1 MAKKTKTAK
10 TMKKAPMSFKDI
22 IGDVRI
28 QDNIIITPDGRYIT
42 IVEVTPINFDYKT
55 ALDKERIIDAFAQ
68 FTKIGP
74 VTMQIKSLSR
84 RADTNKYIN
93 VLRHDFALEKDAHLR
108 PYQEDYMRLIR
119 KLGVYSGLS
128 RRFFIV
134 FEACGTDTEKI
145 KNIDDA
151 IYYLDKAK
159 STVRRYIRNCG
170 NSVIQ
175 HENESE
181 FLLTTLYEFAN
192 KNKTPYDLFERKNK
206 FQSEAMRIADNDEEL
221 LDKFEIPVST
231 LISPEK
237 IEFSSEYCIVDGTYY
252 AFLYIPSKEYPSG
265 VCYSWLTGIICGG
278 EGIDVDIFIEK
289 KDTKSMKSKLRT
301 KMRINKARMNTMRNT
316 EGENFE
322 EIGNSLQ
329 STNYIKNRL
338 NNGEDFFYVT
348 TMFTVS
354 AETQEEL
361 YEKFSAIKDMFGSI
375 DVELNECEYKIKE
388 GFSSYMPLNTL
399 DPYIYNKGKRNVTT
413 SGLSAF
419 FPFNSFEVSDTDG
432 ILLGISDNKTM
443 LVIDNFDASKYSNAN
458 ITLLGTSG
466 AGKTFTLQTMC
477 LRFRLKG
484 VQTFVI
490 APIKGDEYERG
501 CKEVNGEFLT
511 ISSGSKT
518 RINIMEIRPS
528 ADENAKKL
536 GYSSKKERQSILS
549 SKIDSLLT
557 FFSLAIGDM
566 SGEERTFLDDAILKT
581 YSLKGI
587 TKDNSSLI
595 DTTKT
600 VVDEQGNPVSDVV
613 YKEMP
618 ILEDLYNVLSQQKGT
633 ERLANILLRFV
644 TGSASAF
651 NGQTNVD
658 LSNKYIIFDLDDLS
672 DELKPLGMFVA
683 LEFIMDTVRQ
693 DKTQKKVV
701 AIDEAWM
708 LLNKNPLAAEFVV
721 TVFKTIRGMGGSGIA
736 ATQDI
741 EDFFAL
747 EGGKYGKAVL
757 NNSRIKMILRLDD
770 DEAKIVQEHFNLTH
784 NELKTITNFSRGQV
798 LVKANEN
805 TFSVN
810 FRASRKETLLVTT
823 DPKLLR
829 KLANNETI
837 TQDDLSA

>member
-1 MAKKTKTAK
+1 
-10 TMKKAPMSFKDI
+10 MKKNNKVMSFEDVIGNVEIKDN
-22 IGDVRI
+22 V
-28 QDNIIITPDGRYIT
+28 IITPDKRYVT
-42 IVEVTPINFDYKT
+42 IVEIAPINFDYKT
-55 ALDKERIIDAFAQ
+55 ALDKEKIIDGFAQ
-68 FTKIGP
+68 LTKIGP

-84 RADTNKYIN
+84 RADVNKYIN
-93 VLRHDFALEKDAHLR
+93 VLNHDFALEKDSHLK
-108 PYQEDYMRLIR
+108 PYQDDYMRLIKR
-119 KLGVYSGLS
+119 LGVYSGLS

-134 FEACGTDTEKI
+134 LEACGNDTEKI
-145 KNIDDA
+145 KSFDDA
-151 IYYLDKAK
+151 VYYLDKAK
-159 STVRRYIRNCG
+159 QTIRRFIRNCG
-170 NSVIQ
+170 NAVIR
-175 HENESE
+175 HGDEKN
-181 FLLTTLYEFAN
+181 FLINTLYEFAN
-192 KNKTPYDLFERKNK
+192 KNKTIYDLKERKQA
-206 FQSEAMRIADNDEEL
+206 FYDEAKRITDNDEEL
-221 LDKFEIPVST
+221 LDNFDVPVST
-231 LISPEK
+231 LVSPEK
-237 IEFSSEYCIVDGTYY
+237 IEFYSEYCVVDGTYY
-252 AFLYIPSKEYPSG
+252 SFLYIPSKEYPSRIS
-265 VCYSWLTGIICGG
+265 YAWLTGIICGA
-278 EGIDVDIFIEK
+278 EGIDVDIFVDK
-289 KDTKSMKSKLRT
+289 KDSKSMKNKLRT
-301 KMRINKARMNTMRNT
+301 KIRINKARMNTMKNT
-316 EGENFE
+316 EGENYE
-322 EIGNSLQ
+322 EIGKSIQ
-329 STNYIKNRL
+329 SSAYIRNRL
-338 NNGEDFFYVT
+338 NSGEDFFYVT
-348 TMFTVS
+348 TMFTLS
-354 AETQEEL
+354 ASSLEEL
-361 YEKFSAIKDMFGSI
+361 YEKNSAVKDMFGAI
-375 DVELNECEYKIKE
+375 DVDLNECEYKIKE
-388 GFSSYMPLNTL
+388 AFSSYMPLNTL
-399 DPYIYNKGKRNVTT
+399 DPYIYGKGKRNMTT

-419 FPFNSFEVSDTDG
+419 YPFNSFEVSDTDG

-443 LVIDNFDASKYSNAN
+443 LVIDNFDTSKYSNAN

-536 GYSSKKERQSILS
+536 GYSSKRERQSILS

-600 VVDEQGNPVSDVV
+600 VVDEQGNPVSNVV

-658 LSNKYIIFDLDDLS
+658 LSNKYIIFDLNDLS

-693 DKTQKKVV
+693 DKTQKKGCRNRRGLDV
-701 AIDEAWM
+701 AQQ
-708 LLNKNPLAAEFVV
+708 KSS
-721 TVFKTIRGMGGSGIA
+721 R
-736 ATQDI
+736 
-741 EDFFAL
+741 
-747 EGGKYGKAVL
+747 
-757 NNSRIKMILRLDD
+757 SRICRYCI
-770 DEAKIVQEHFNLTH
+770 
-784 NELKTITNFSRGQV
+784 
-798 LVKANEN
+798 
-805 TFSVN
+805 
-810 FRASRKETLLVTT
+810 
-823 DPKLLR
+823 
-829 KLANNETI
+829 
-837 TQDDLSA
+837 

>member
-1 MAKKTKTAK
+1 
-10 TMKKAPMSFKDI
+10 MKKNNKVMSFEDVIGNVEIKDN
-22 IGDVRI
+22 V
-28 QDNIIITPDGRYIT
+28 IITPDKRYVT
-42 IVEVTPINFDYKT
+42 IVEIAPINFDYKT
-55 ALDKERIIDAFAQ
+55 ALDKEKIIDGFAQ
-68 FTKIGP
+68 LTKIGP

-84 RADTNKYIN
+84 RADVNKYIN
-93 VLRHDFALEKDAHLR
+93 VLNHDFALEKDSHLK
-108 PYQEDYMRLIR
+108 PYQDDYMRLIKR
-119 KLGVYSGLS
+119 LGVYSGLS

-134 FEACGTDTEKI
+134 LEACGNDTEKI
-145 KNIDDA
+145 KSFDDA
-151 IYYLDKAK
+151 VYYLDKAK
-159 STVRRYIRNCG
+159 QTIRRFIRNCG
-170 NSVIQ
+170 NAVIR
-175 HENESE
+175 HGDEKN
-181 FLLTTLYEFAN
+181 FLINTLYEFAN
-192 KNKTPYDLFERKNK
+192 KNKTIYDLKERKQA
-206 FQSEAMRIADNDEEL
+206 FYDEAKRITDNDEEL
-221 LDKFEIPVST
+221 LDNFNVPVST
-231 LISPEK
+231 LVSPEK
-237 IEFSSEYCIVDGTYY
+237 IEFYSEYCVVDGTYY
-252 AFLYIPSKEYPSG
+252 SFLYIPSKEYPSRIS
-265 VCYSWLTGIICGG
+265 YAWLTGIICGA
-278 EGIDVDIFIEK
+278 EGIDVDIFVDK
-289 KDTKSMKSKLRT
+289 KDSKSMKNKLRT
-301 KMRINKARMNTMRNT
+301 KIRINKARMNTMKNT
-316 EGENFE
+316 EGENYE
-322 EIGNSLQ
+322 EIGKSIQ
-329 STNYIKNRL
+329 SSAYIRNRL
-338 NNGEDFFYVT
+338 NSGEDFFYVT
-348 TMFTVS
+348 TMFTLS
-354 AETQEEL
+354 ASSLEEL
-361 YEKFSAIKDMFGSI
+361 YEKNSAVKDMFGAI
-375 DVELNECEYKIKE
+375 DVDLNECEYKIKE
-388 GFSSYMPLNTL
+388 AFSSYMPLNTL
-399 DPYIYNKGKRNVTT
+399 DPYIYSKGKRNMTT

-419 FPFNSFEVSDTDG
+419 YPFNSFEVSDTDG

-443 LVIDNFDASKYSNAN
+443 LVIDNFDTSKYSNAN

-536 GYSSKKERQSILS
+536 GYSSKRERQSILS

-600 VVDEQGNPVSDVV
+600 VVDEQGNPVSNVV

-658 LSNKYIIFDLDDLS
+658 LSNKYIIFDLSDLS

-770 DEAKIVQEHFNLTH
+770 DEAKIVKEHFNLTH

-805 TFSVN
+805 TFTVN
-810 FRASRKETLLVTT
+810 IKDSRKETLLITS
-823 DPKLLR
+823 DQKLLR
-829 KLANNETI
+829 KLANGETI
-837 TQDDLSA
+837 TQDDLAA

>member
-1 MAKKTKTAK
+1 
-10 TMKKAPMSFKDI
+10 MSFEDVIGNVEIKDN
-22 IGDVRI
+22 V
-28 QDNIIITPDGRYIT
+28 IITPDKRYVT
-42 IVEVTPINFDYKT
+42 IVEIAPINFDYKT
-55 ALDKERIIDAFAQ
+55 ALDKEKIIDGFAQ
-68 FTKIGP
+68 LTKIGP

-84 RADTNKYIN
+84 RADVNKYIN
-93 VLRHDFALEKDAHLR
+93 VLNHDFALEKDSHLK
-108 PYQEDYMRLIR
+108 PYQDDYMRLIKR
-119 KLGVYSGLS
+119 LGVYSGLS

-134 FEACGTDTEKI
+134 LEACGNDTEKI
-145 KNIDDA
+145 KSFDDA
-151 IYYLDKAK
+151 VYYLDKAK
-159 STVRRYIRNCG
+159 QTIRRFIRNCG
-170 NSVIQ
+170 NAVIR
-175 HENESE
+175 HGDEKN
-181 FLLTTLYEFAN
+181 FLINTLYEFAN
-192 KNKTPYDLFERKNK
+192 KNKTIYDLKERKQAFYDK
-206 FQSEAMRIADNDEEL
+206 AKRITDNDEEL
-221 LDKFEIPVST
+221 LDNFDVPVST
-231 LISPEK
+231 LVSPEK
-237 IEFSSEYCIVDGTYY
+237 IEFYSEYCVVDGTYY
-252 AFLYIPSKEYPSG
+252 SFLYIPSKEYPSRIS
-265 VCYSWLTGIICGG
+265 YAWLTGIICGA
-278 EGIDVDIFIEK
+278 EGIDVDIFVDK
-289 KDTKSMKSKLRT
+289 KDSKSMKNKLRT
-301 KMRINKARMNTMRNT
+301 KIRINKARMNTMKNT
-316 EGENFE
+316 EGENYE
-322 EIGNSLQ
+322 EIGKSIQ
-329 STNYIKNRL
+329 SSAYIRNRL
-338 NNGEDFFYVT
+338 NSGEDFFYVT
-348 TMFTVS
+348 TMFTLS
-354 AETQEEL
+354 ASSLEEL
-361 YEKFSAIKDMFGSI
+361 YEKNSAVKDMFGAI
-375 DVELNECEYKIKE
+375 DVDLNECEYKIKE
-388 GFSSYMPLNTL
+388 AFSSYMPLNTL
-399 DPYIYNKGKRNVTT
+399 DPYIYSKGKRNMTT

-419 FPFNSFEVSDTDG
+419 YPFNSFEVSDTDG

-443 LVIDNFDASKYSNAN
+443 LVIDNFDTSKYSNAN

-536 GYSSKKERQSILS
+536 GYSSKRERQSILS

-600 VVDEQGNPVSDVV
+600 VVDEQGNPVSNVV

-658 LSNKYIIFDLDDLS
+658 LSNKYIIFDLNDLS

-770 DEAKIVQEHFNLTH
+770 DEAKIVKEHFNLTH

-805 TFSVN
+805 TFTVN
-810 FRASRKETLLVTT
+810 IKDSRKETLLITS
-823 DPKLLR
+823 DQKLLR
-829 KLANNETI
+829 KLANGETI
-837 TQDDLSA
+837 TQDDLAA

>member
-1 MAKKTKTAK
+1 
-10 TMKKAPMSFKDI
+10 MKKNNKVMSFEDVIGNVEIKDN
-22 IGDVRI
+22 V
-28 QDNIIITPDGRYIT
+28 IITPDKRYVT
-42 IVEVTPINFDYKT
+42 IVEIAPINFDYKT
-55 ALDKERIIDAFAQ
+55 ALDKEKIIDGFAQ
-68 FTKIGP
+68 LTKIGP

-84 RADTNKYIN
+84 RADVNKYIN
-93 VLRHDFALEKDAHLR
+93 VLNHDFALEKDSHLK
-108 PYQEDYMRLIR
+108 PYQDDYMRLIKR
-119 KLGVYSGLS
+119 LGVYSGLS

-134 FEACGTDTEKI
+134 LEACGNDTEKI
-145 KNIDDA
+145 KSFDDA
-151 IYYLDKAK
+151 VYYLDNAK
-159 STVRRYIRNCG
+159 QTIRRFIRNCG
-170 NSVIQ
+170 NAVIR
-175 HENESE
+175 HGDEKN
-181 FLLTTLYEFAN
+181 FLINTLYEFAN
-192 KNKTPYDLFERKNK
+192 KNKTIYDLKERKQA
-206 FQSEAMRIADNDEEL
+206 FYDEAKRITDNDEEL
-221 LDKFEIPVST
+221 LDNFNVPVST
-231 LISPEK
+231 LVSPEK
-237 IEFSSEYCIVDGTYY
+237 IEFYSEYCVVDGTYY
-252 AFLYIPSKEYPSG
+252 SFLYIPSKEYPSRIS
-265 VCYSWLTGIICGG
+265 YAWLTGIICGA
-278 EGIDVDIFIEK
+278 EGIDVDIFVDK
-289 KDTKSMKSKLRT
+289 KDSKSMKNKLRT
-301 KMRINKARMNTMRNT
+301 KIRINKARMNTMKNT
-316 EGENFE
+316 EGENYE
-322 EIGNSLQ
+322 EIGKSIQ
-329 STNYIKNRL
+329 SSAYIRNRL
-338 NNGEDFFYVT
+338 NSGEDFFYVT
-348 TMFTVS
+348 TMFTLS
-354 AETQEEL
+354 ASSLEEL
-361 YEKFSAIKDMFGSI
+361 YEKNSAVKDMFGAI
-375 DVELNECEYKIKE
+375 DVDLNECEYKIKE
-388 GFSSYMPLNTL
+388 AFSSYMPLNTL
-399 DPYIYNKGKRNVTT
+399 DPYIYSKGKRNMTT

-419 FPFNSFEVSDTDG
+419 YPFNSFEVSDTDG

-443 LVIDNFDASKYSNAN
+443 LVIDNFDTSKYSNAN

-536 GYSSKKERQSILS
+536 GYSSKRERQSILS

-595 DTTKT
+595 DTTKI
-600 VVDEQGNPVSDVV
+600 VVDEQGNPVSNVV

-618 ILEDLYNVLSQQKGT
+618 ILEDLYNVLSQQKDT

-658 LSNKYIIFDLDDLS
+658 LSNKYIIFDLNDLS

-770 DEAKIVQEHFNLTH
+770 DEAKIVKEHFNLTH

-805 TFSVN
+805 TFTVN
-810 FRASRKETLLVTT
+810 IKDSRKETLLITS
-823 DPKLLR
+823 DQKLLR
-829 KLANNETI
+829 KLANGETI
-837 TQDDLSA
+837 TQDDLAA

>member
-1 MAKKTKTAK
+1 
-10 TMKKAPMSFKDI
+10 MKKNNKVMSFEDVIGNVEIKDN
-22 IGDVRI
+22 V
-28 QDNIIITPDGRYIT
+28 IITPDKRYVT
-42 IVEVTPINFDYKT
+42 IVEIAPINFDYKT
-55 ALDKERIIDAFAQ
+55 ALDKEKIIDGFAQ
-68 FTKIGP
+68 LTKIGP

-84 RADTNKYIN
+84 RADVNKYIN
-93 VLRHDFALEKDAHLR
+93 VLNHDFALEKDSHLK
-108 PYQEDYMRLIR
+108 PYQDDYMRLIKR
-119 KLGVYSGLS
+119 LGVYSGLS

-134 FEACGTDTEKI
+134 LEACGNDTEKI
-145 KNIDDA
+145 KSFDDA
-151 IYYLDKAK
+151 VYYLDKAK
-159 STVRRYIRNCG
+159 QTIRRFIRNCG
-170 NSVIQ
+170 NAVIR
-175 HENESE
+175 HGDEKN
-181 FLLTTLYEFAN
+181 FLINTLYEFAN
-192 KNKTPYDLFERKNK
+192 KNKTIYDLKERKQA
-206 FQSEAMRIADNDEEL
+206 FYDEAKRITDNDEEL
-221 LDKFEIPVST
+221 LDNFNVPVST
-231 LISPEK
+231 LVSPEK
-237 IEFSSEYCIVDGTYY
+237 IEFYSEYCVVDGTYY
-252 AFLYIPSKEYPSG
+252 SFLYIPSKEYPSRIS
-265 VCYSWLTGIICGG
+265 YAWLTGIICGP
-278 EGIDVDIFIEK
+278 EGIDVDIFVDK
-289 KDTKSMKSKLRT
+289 KDSKSMKNKLRT
-301 KMRINKARMNTMRNT
+301 KIRINKARMNTMKNT
-316 EGENFE
+316 EGENYE
-322 EIGNSLQ
+322 EIGKSIQ
-329 STNYIKNRL
+329 SSAYIRNRL
-338 NNGEDFFYVT
+338 NSGEDFFYVT
-348 TMFTVS
+348 TMFTLS
-354 AETQEEL
+354 ASSLEEL
-361 YEKFSAIKDMFGSI
+361 YEKNSAVKDMFGAI
-375 DVELNECEYKIKE
+375 DVDLNECEYKIKE
-388 GFSSYMPLNTL
+388 AFSSYMPLNTL
-399 DPYIYNKGKRNVTT
+399 DPYIYSKGKRNMTT

-419 FPFNSFEVSDTDG
+419 YPFNSFEVSDTDG

-443 LVIDNFDASKYSNAN
+443 LVIDNFDTSKYSNAN

-536 GYSSKKERQSILS
+536 GYSSKRERQSILS

-600 VVDEQGNPVSDVV
+600 VVDEQGNPVSNVV

-658 LSNKYIIFDLDDLS
+658 LSNKYIIFDLNDLS

-770 DEAKIVQEHFNLTH
+770 DEAKIVKEHFNLTH

-805 TFSVN
+805 TFTVN
-810 FRASRKETLLVTT
+810 IKDSRKETLLITS
-823 DPKLLR
+823 DQKLLR
-829 KLANNETI
+829 KLANGETI
-837 TQDDLSA
+837 TQDDLAA

>member
-1 MAKKTKTAK
+1 
-10 TMKKAPMSFKDI
+10 MKKNNKVMSFEDVIGNVEIKDN
-22 IGDVRI
+22 V
-28 QDNIIITPDGRYIT
+28 IITPYKRYVT
-42 IVEVTPINFDYKT
+42 IVEIAPINFDYKT
-55 ALDKERIIDAFAQ
+55 ALDKEKIIDGFAQ
-68 FTKIGP
+68 LTKIGP

-84 RADTNKYIN
+84 RADVNKYIN
-93 VLRHDFALEKDAHLR
+93 VLNHDFALEKDSHLK
-108 PYQEDYMRLIR
+108 PYQDDYMRLIKR
-119 KLGVYSGLS
+119 LGVYSGLS

-134 FEACGTDTEKI
+134 LEACGNDTEKI
-145 KNIDDA
+145 KSFDDA
-151 IYYLDKAK
+151 VYYLDKAK
-159 STVRRYIRNCG
+159 QTIRRFIRNCG
-170 NSVIQ
+170 NAVIR
-175 HENESE
+175 HGDEKN
-181 FLLTTLYEFAN
+181 FLINTLYEFAN
-192 KNKTPYDLFERKNK
+192 KNKTIYDLKERKQA
-206 FQSEAMRIADNDEEL
+206 FYDEAKRITDNDEEL
-221 LDKFEIPVST
+221 LDNFDVPVST
-231 LISPEK
+231 LVSPEK
-237 IEFSSEYCIVDGTYY
+237 IEFYSEYCVVDGTYY
-252 AFLYIPSKEYPSG
+252 SFLYIPSKEYPSRIS
-265 VCYSWLTGIICGG
+265 YAWLTGIICGA
-278 EGIDVDIFIEK
+278 EGIDVDIFVDK
-289 KDTKSMKSKLRT
+289 KDSKSMKNKLRT
-301 KMRINKARMNTMRNT
+301 KIRINKARMNTMKNT
-316 EGENFE
+316 EGENYE
-322 EIGNSLQ
+322 EIGKSIQ
-329 STNYIKNRL
+329 SSAYIRNRL
-338 NNGEDFFYVT
+338 NSGEDFFYVT
-348 TMFTVS
+348 TMFTLS
-354 AETQEEL
+354 ASSLEEL
-361 YEKFSAIKDMFGSI
+361 YEKNSAVKDMFGAI
-375 DVELNECEYKIKE
+375 DVDLNECEYKIKE
-388 GFSSYMPLNTL
+388 AFSSYMPLNTL
-399 DPYIYNKGKRNVTT
+399 DPYIYSKGKRNMTT

-419 FPFNSFEVSDTDG
+419 YPFNSFEVSDTDG

-443 LVIDNFDASKYSNAN
+443 LVIDNFDTSKYSNAN

-536 GYSSKKERQSILS
+536 GYSSKRERQSILS

-600 VVDEQGNPVSDVV
+600 VVDEQGNPVSNVV

-658 LSNKYIIFDLDDLS
+658 LSNKYIIFDLNDLS

-770 DEAKIVQEHFNLTH
+770 DEAKIVKEHFNLTH

-805 TFSVN
+805 TFTVN
-810 FRASRKETLLVTT
+810 IKDSRKETLLITS
-823 DPKLLR
+823 DQKLLR
-829 KLANNETI
+829 KLANGETI
-837 TQDDLSA
+837 TQDDLAA

>member
-1 MAKKTKTAK
+1 
-10 TMKKAPMSFKDI
+10 MKKNNKVMSFEDVIGNVEIKDN
-22 IGDVRI
+22 V
-28 QDNIIITPDGRYIT
+28 IITPDKRYVT
-42 IVEVTPINFDYKT
+42 IVEIAPINFDYKT
-55 ALDKERIIDAFAQ
+55 ALDKEKIIDGFAQ
-68 FTKIGP
+68 LTKIGP

-84 RADTNKYIN
+84 RADVNKYIN
-93 VLRHDFALEKDAHLR
+93 VLNHDFALEKDSHLK
-108 PYQEDYMRLIR
+108 PYQDDYMRLIKR
-119 KLGVYSGLS
+119 LGVYSGLS

-134 FEACGTDTEKI
+134 LEACGNDTEKI
-145 KNIDDA
+145 KSFDDA
-151 IYYLDKAK
+151 VYYLDKAK
-159 STVRRYIRNCG
+159 QTIRRFIRNCG
-170 NSVIQ
+170 NAVIR
-175 HENESE
+175 HGDEKN
-181 FLLTTLYEFAN
+181 FLINTLYEFAN
-192 KNKTPYDLFERKNK
+192 KNKTIYDLKERKQA
-206 FQSEAMRIADNDEEL
+206 FYDEAKRITDNDEEL
-221 LDKFEIPVST
+221 LDNFNVPVST
-231 LISPEK
+231 LVSPEK
-237 IEFSSEYCIVDGTYY
+237 IEFYSEYCVVDGTYY
-252 AFLYIPSKEYPSG
+252 SFLYIPSKEYPSRIS
-265 VCYSWLTGIICGG
+265 YAWLTGIICGA
-278 EGIDVDIFIEK
+278 EGIDVDIFVDK
-289 KDTKSMKSKLRT
+289 KDSKSMKNKLRT
-301 KMRINKARMNTMRNT
+301 KIRINKARMNTMKNT
-316 EGENFE
+316 EGENYE
-322 EIGNSLQ
+322 EIGKSIQ
-329 STNYIKNRL
+329 SSAYIRNRL
-338 NNGEDFFYVT
+338 NSGEDFFYVT
-348 TMFTVS
+348 TMFTLS
-354 AETQEEL
+354 ASSLEEL
-361 YEKFSAIKDMFGSI
+361 YEKNSAVKDMFGAI
-375 DVELNECEYKIKE
+375 DVDLNECEYKIKE
-388 GFSSYMPLNTL
+388 AFSSYMPLNTL
-399 DPYIYNKGKRNVTT
+399 DPYIYSKGKRNMTT

-419 FPFNSFEVSDTDG
+419 YPFNSFEVSDTDG

-443 LVIDNFDASKYSNAN
+443 LVIDNFDTSKYSNAN

-536 GYSSKKERQSILS
+536 GYSSKRERQSILS

-566 SGEERTFLDDAILKT
+566 SGEEKTFLDDAILKT

-595 DTTKT
+595 DATKT
-600 VVDEQGNPVSDVV
+600 VVDEQGNPVSNVV

-658 LSNKYIIFDLDDLS
+658 LSNKYIIFDLNDLS

-770 DEAKIVQEHFNLTH
+770 DEAKIVKEHFNLTH
-784 NELKTITNFSRGQV
+784 NELKTTTNFSRGQV

-805 TFSVN
+805 TFTVN
-810 FRASRKETLLVTT
+810 IKDSRKETLLITS
-823 DPKLLR
+823 DQKLLR
-829 KLANNETI
+829 KLANGETI
-837 TQDDLSA
+837 TQDDLAA

>member
-1 MAKKTKTAK
+1 
-10 TMKKAPMSFKDI
+10 MKKNNKVMSFEDVIGNVEIKDN
-22 IGDVRI
+22 V
-28 QDNIIITPDGRYIT
+28 IITPDKRYVT
-42 IVEVTPINFDYKT
+42 IVEIAPINFDYKT
-55 ALDKERIIDAFAQ
+55 ALDKEKIIDGFAQ
-68 FTKIGP
+68 LTKIGP

-84 RADTNKYIN
+84 RADVNKYIN
-93 VLRHDFALEKDAHLR
+93 VLNHDFALEKDSHLK
-108 PYQEDYMRLIR
+108 PYQDDYMRLIKR
-119 KLGVYSGLS
+119 LGVYSGLS

-134 FEACGTDTEKI
+134 LEACGNDTEKI
-145 KNIDDA
+145 KSFDDA
-151 IYYLDKAK
+151 VYYLDKAK
-159 STVRRYIRNCG
+159 QTIRRFIRNCG
-170 NSVIQ
+170 NAVIR
-175 HENESE
+175 HGDENN
-181 FLLTTLYEFAN
+181 FLINTLYEFAN
-192 KNKTPYDLFERKNK
+192 KNKTIYDLKERKQA
-206 FQSEAMRIADNDEEL
+206 FYDEAKRITDNDEEL
-221 LDKFEIPVST
+221 LDNFDVPVST
-231 LISPEK
+231 LVSPEK
-237 IEFSSEYCIVDGTYY
+237 IEFYSEYCVVDGTYY
-252 AFLYIPSKEYPSG
+252 SFLYIPSKEYPSRIS
-265 VCYSWLTGIICGG
+265 YAWLTGIICGA
-278 EGIDVDIFIEK
+278 EGIDVDIFVDK
-289 KDTKSMKSKLRT
+289 KDSKSMKNKLRT
-301 KMRINKARMNTMRNT
+301 KIRINKARMNTMKNT
-316 EGENFE
+316 EGENYE
-322 EIGNSLQ
+322 EIGKSIQ
-329 STNYIKNRL
+329 SSAYIRNRL
-338 NNGEDFFYVT
+338 NSGEDFFYVT
-348 TMFTVS
+348 TMFTLS
-354 AETQEEL
+354 ASSLEEL
-361 YEKFSAIKDMFGSI
+361 YEKNSAVKDMFGAI
-375 DVELNECEYKIKE
+375 DVDLNECEYKIKE
-388 GFSSYMPLNTL
+388 AFSSYMPLNTL
-399 DPYIYNKGKRNVTT
+399 DPYIYSKGKRNMTT

-419 FPFNSFEVSDTDG
+419 YPFNSFEVSDTDG

-443 LVIDNFDASKYSNAN
+443 LVIDNFDTSKYSNAN

-536 GYSSKKERQSILS
+536 GYSSKRERQSILS

-600 VVDEQGNPVSDVV
+600 VVDEQGNPVSNVV

-658 LSNKYIIFDLDDLS
+658 LSNKYIIFDLTDLS

-770 DEAKIVQEHFNLTH
+770 DEAKIVKEHFNLTH

-805 TFSVN
+805 TFTVN
-810 FRASRKETLLVTT
+810 IKDSRKETLLITS
-823 DPKLLR
+823 DQKLLR
-829 KLANNETI
+829 KLANGETI
-837 TQDDLSA
+837 TQDDLAA

>member
-1 MAKKTKTAK
+1 
-10 TMKKAPMSFKDI
+10 MKKNNKVMSFEDVIGNVEIKDN
-22 IGDVRI
+22 V
-28 QDNIIITPDGRYIT
+28 IITPDKRYVT
-42 IVEVTPINFDYKT
+42 IVEIAPINFDYKT
-55 ALDKERIIDAFAQ
+55 ALDKEKIIDGFAQ
-68 FTKIGP
+68 LTKIGP

-84 RADTNKYIN
+84 RADVNKYIN
-93 VLRHDFALEKDAHLR
+93 VLNHDFALEKDSHLK
-108 PYQEDYMRLIR
+108 PYQDDYMRLIKR
-119 KLGVYSGLS
+119 LGVYSGLS

-134 FEACGTDTEKI
+134 LEACGNDTEKI
-145 KNIDDA
+145 KSFDDA
-151 IYYLDKAK
+151 VYYLDKAK
-159 STVRRYIRNCG
+159 QTIRRFIRNCG
-170 NSVIQ
+170 NAVIR
-175 HENESE
+175 HGDEKN
-181 FLLTTLYEFAN
+181 FLINTLYEFAN
-192 KNKTPYDLFERKNK
+192 KNKTIYDLKERKQA
-206 FQSEAMRIADNDEEL
+206 FYDEAKRITDNDEEL
-221 LDKFEIPVST
+221 LDNFDVPVST
-231 LISPEK
+231 LVSPEK
-237 IEFSSEYCIVDGTYY
+237 IEFYSEYCVVDGTYY
-252 AFLYIPSKEYPSG
+252 SFLYIPSKEYPSRIS
-265 VCYSWLTGIICGG
+265 YAWLTGIICGA
-278 EGIDVDIFIEK
+278 EGIDVDIFVDK
-289 KDTKSMKSKLRT
+289 KDSKSMKNKLRT
-301 KMRINKARMNTMRNT
+301 KIRINKARMNTMKNT
-316 EGENFE
+316 EGENYE
-322 EIGNSLQ
+322 EIGKSIQ
-329 STNYIKNRL
+329 SSAYIRNRL
-338 NNGEDFFYVT
+338 NSGEDFFYVT
-348 TMFTVS
+348 TMFTLS
-354 AETQEEL
+354 ASSLEEL
-361 YEKFSAIKDMFGSI
+361 YEKNSAVKDMFGAI
-375 DVELNECEYKIKE
+375 DVDLNECEYKIKE
-388 GFSSYMPLNTL
+388 AFSSYMPLNTL
-399 DPYIYNKGKRNVTT
+399 DPYIYGKGKRNMTT

-419 FPFNSFEVSDTDG
+419 YPFNSFEVSDTDG

-443 LVIDNFDASKYSNAN
+443 LVIDNFDTSKYSNAN

-536 GYSSKKERQSILS
+536 GYSSKRERQSILS

-600 VVDEQGNPVSDVV
+600 VVDEQGNPVSNVV

-658 LSNKYIIFDLDDLS
+658 LSNKYIIFDLNDLS

-708 LLNKNPLAAEFVV
+708 LHNKNPLAAEFVV

-770 DEAKIVQEHFNLTH
+770 DEAKIVKEHFNLTH

-805 TFSVN
+805 TFTVN
-810 FRASRKETLLVTT
+810 IKDSRKETLLITS
-823 DPKLLR
+823 DQKLLR
-829 KLANNETI
+829 KLANGETI
-837 TQDDLSA
+837 TQDDLAA

>member
-1 MAKKTKTAK
+1 
-10 TMKKAPMSFKDI
+10 MKKNNKVMSFEDVIGNVEIKDN
-22 IGDVRI
+22 V
-28 QDNIIITPDGRYIT
+28 IITPDKRYVT
-42 IVEVTPINFDYKT
+42 IVEIAPINFDYKT
-55 ALDKERIIDAFAQ
+55 ALDKEKIIDGFAQ
-68 FTKIGP
+68 LTKIGP

-84 RADTNKYIN
+84 RADVNKYIN
-93 VLRHDFALEKDAHLR
+93 VLNHDFALEKDSHLK
-108 PYQEDYMRLIR
+108 PYQDDYMRLIKR
-119 KLGVYSGLS
+119 LGVYSGLS

-134 FEACGTDTEKI
+134 LEACGNDTEKI
-145 KNIDDA
+145 KSFDDA
-151 IYYLDKAK
+151 VYYLDKAK
-159 STVRRYIRNCG
+159 QTIRRFIRNCG
-170 NSVIQ
+170 NAVIR
-175 HENESE
+175 HGDEKN
-181 FLLTTLYEFAN
+181 FLINTLYEFAN
-192 KNKTPYDLFERKNK
+192 KNKTIYDLKERKQA
-206 FQSEAMRIADNDEEL
+206 FYDEAKRITDNDEEL
-221 LDKFEIPVST
+221 LDNFDVPVST
-231 LISPEK
+231 LVSPEK
-237 IEFSSEYCIVDGTYY
+237 IEFYSEYCVVDGTYY
-252 AFLYIPSKEYPSG
+252 SFLYIPSKEYPSRIS
-265 VCYSWLTGIICGG
+265 YAWLTGIICGA
-278 EGIDVDIFIEK
+278 EGIDVDIFVDK
-289 KDTKSMKSKLRT
+289 KDSKSMKNKLRT
-301 KMRINKARMNTMRNT
+301 KIRINKARMNTMKNT
-316 EGENFE
+316 EGENYE
-322 EIGNSLQ
+322 EIGKSIQ
-329 STNYIKNRL
+329 SSAYIRNRL
-338 NNGEDFFYVT
+338 NSGEDFFYVT
-348 TMFTVS
+348 TMFTLS
-354 AETQEEL
+354 ASSLEEL
-361 YEKFSAIKDMFGSI
+361 YEKNSAVKDMFGAI
-375 DVELNECEYKIKE
+375 DVDLNECEYKIKE
-388 GFSSYMPLNTL
+388 AFSSYMPLNTL
-399 DPYIYNKGKRNVTT
+399 DPYIYGKGKRNMTT

-419 FPFNSFEVSDTDG
+419 YPFNSFEVSDTDG

-443 LVIDNFDASKYSNAN
+443 LVIDNFDTSKYSNAN

-536 GYSSKKERQSILS
+536 GYSSKRERQSILS

-600 VVDEQGNPVSDVV
+600 VVDEQGNPVSNVV

-658 LSNKYIIFDLDDLS
+658 LSNKYIIFDLNDLS

-701 AIDEAWM
+701 AIDEAWR

-770 DEAKIVQEHFNLTH
+770 DEAKIVKEHFNLTH

-805 TFSVN
+805 TFTVN
-810 FRASRKETLLVTT
+810 IKDSRKETLLITS
-823 DPKLLR
+823 DSKLLR
-829 KLANNETI
+829 KLANGETI
-837 TQDDLSA
+837 TQDDLAA

>member
-1 MAKKTKTAK
+1 
-10 TMKKAPMSFKDI
+10 MKKNNKVMSFEDVIGNVEIKDN
-22 IGDVRI
+22 V
-28 QDNIIITPDGRYIT
+28 IITPDKRYVT
-42 IVEVTPINFDYKT
+42 IVEIAPINFDYKT
-55 ALDKERIIDAFAQ
+55 ALDKEKIIDGFAQ
-68 FTKIGP
+68 LTKIGP

-84 RADTNKYIN
+84 RADVNKYIN
-93 VLRHDFALEKDAHLR
+93 VLNHDFALEKDSHLK
-108 PYQEDYMRLIR
+108 PYQDDYMRLIKR
-119 KLGVYSGLS
+119 LGVYSGLS

-134 FEACGTDTEKI
+134 LEACGNDTEKI
-145 KNIDDA
+145 KSFDDA
-151 IYYLDKAK
+151 VYYLDKAK
-159 STVRRYIRNCG
+159 QTIRRFIRNCG
-170 NSVIQ
+170 NAVIR
-175 HENESE
+175 HGDEKN
-181 FLLTTLYEFAN
+181 FLINTLYEFAN
-192 KNKTPYDLFERKNK
+192 KNKTIYDLKERKQA
-206 FQSEAMRIADNDEEL
+206 FYDEAKRITDNDEEL
-221 LDKFEIPVST
+221 LDNFNVPVST
-231 LISPEK
+231 LVSPEK
-237 IEFSSEYCIVDGTYY
+237 IEFYSEYCVVDGTYY
-252 AFLYIPSKEYPSG
+252 SFLYIPSKEYPSRIS
-265 VCYSWLTGIICGG
+265 YAWLTGIICGA
-278 EGIDVDIFIEK
+278 EGIDVDIFVDK
-289 KDTKSMKSKLRT
+289 KDSKSMKNKLRT
-301 KMRINKARMNTMRNT
+301 KIRINKARMNTMKNT
-316 EGENFE
+316 EGENYE
-322 EIGNSLQ
+322 EIGKSIQ
-329 STNYIKNRL
+329 SSAYIRNRL
-338 NNGEDFFYVT
+338 NSGEDFFYVT
-348 TMFTVS
+348 TMFTLS
-354 AETQEEL
+354 ASSLEEL
-361 YEKFSAIKDMFGSI
+361 YEKNSAVKDMFGAI
-375 DVELNECEYKIKE
+375 DVDLNECEYKIKE
-388 GFSSYMPLNTL
+388 AFSSYMPLNTL
-399 DPYIYNKGKRNVTT
+399 DPYIYSKGKRNMTT

-419 FPFNSFEVSDTDG
+419 YPFNSFEVSDTDG

-443 LVIDNFDASKYSNAN
+443 LVIDNFDTSKYSNAN

-536 GYSSKKERQSILS
+536 GYSSKRERQSILS

-600 VVDEQGNPVSDVV
+600 VVDEQGNPVSNVV

-658 LSNKYIIFDLDDLS
+658 LSNKYIIFDLNDLS

-805 TFSVN
+805 TFTVN
-810 FRASRKETLLVTT
+810 IKDSRKETLLITS
-823 DPKLLR
+823 DQKLLR
-829 KLANNETI
+829 KLANGETI
-837 TQDDLSA
+837 TQDDLAA

>member
-1 MAKKTKTAK
+1 
-10 TMKKAPMSFKDI
+10 MKKNNKVMSFEDVIGNVEIKDN
-22 IGDVRI
+22 V
-28 QDNIIITPDGRYIT
+28 IITPDKRYVT
-42 IVEVTPINFDYKT
+42 IVEIAPINFDYKT
-55 ALDKERIIDAFAQ
+55 ALDKEKIIDGFAQ
-68 FTKIGP
+68 LTKIGP

-84 RADTNKYIN
+84 RADVNKYIN
-93 VLRHDFALEKDAHLR
+93 VLNHDFALEKDSHLK
-108 PYQEDYMRLIR
+108 PYQDDYMRLIKR
-119 KLGVYSGLS
+119 LGVYSGLS

-134 FEACGTDTEKI
+134 LEACGNDTEKI
-145 KNIDDA
+145 KSFDDA
-151 IYYLDKAK
+151 VYYLDKAK
-159 STVRRYIRNCG
+159 QTIRRFIRNCG
-170 NSVIQ
+170 NAVIR
-175 HENESE
+175 HGDEKN
-181 FLLTTLYEFAN
+181 FLINTLYEFAN
-192 KNKTPYDLFERKNK
+192 KNKTIYDLKERKQA
-206 FQSEAMRIADNDEEL
+206 FYDEAKRITDNDEEL
-221 LDKFEIPVST
+221 LDNFDVPVST
-231 LISPEK
+231 LVSPEK
-237 IEFSSEYCIVDGTYY
+237 IEFYSEYCVVDGTYY
-252 AFLYIPSKEYPSG
+252 SFLYIPSKEYPSRIS
-265 VCYSWLTGIICGG
+265 YAWLTGIICGA
-278 EGIDVDIFIEK
+278 EGIDVDIFVDK
-289 KDTKSMKSKLRT
+289 KDSKSMKNKLRT
-301 KMRINKARMNTMRNT
+301 KIRINKARMNTMKNT
-316 EGENFE
+316 EGENYE
-322 EIGNSLQ
+322 EIGKSIQ
-329 STNYIKNRL
+329 SSAYIRNRL
-338 NNGEDFFYVT
+338 NSGEDFFYVT
-348 TMFTVS
+348 TMFTLS
-354 AETQEEL
+354 ASSLEEL
-361 YEKFSAIKDMFGSI
+361 YEKNSAVKDMFGAI
-375 DVELNECEYKIKE
+375 DVDLNECEYKIKE
-388 GFSSYMPLNTL
+388 AFSSYMPLNTL
-399 DPYIYNKGKRNVTT
+399 DPYIYGKGKRNMTT

-419 FPFNSFEVSDTDG
+419 YPFNSFEVSDTDG

-443 LVIDNFDASKYSNAN
+443 LVIDNFDTSKYSNAN

-536 GYSSKKERQSILS
+536 GYSSKRERQSILS

-600 VVDEQGNPVSDVV
+600 VVDEQGNPVSNVV

-658 LSNKYIIFDLDDLS
+658 LSNKYIIFDLNDLS

-701 AIDEAWM
+701 AIDEAWR

-770 DEAKIVQEHFNLTH
+770 DEAKIVKEHFNLTH

-805 TFSVN
+805 TFTVN
-810 FRASRKETLLVTT
+810 IKDSRKETLLITS
-823 DPKLLR
+823 DQKLLR
-829 KLANNETI
+829 KLANGETI
-837 TQDDLSA
+837 TQDDLAA

>member
-1 MAKKTKTAK
+1 
-10 TMKKAPMSFKDI
+10 MKKNNKVMSFEDVIGNVEIKDN
-22 IGDVRI
+22 V
-28 QDNIIITPDGRYIT
+28 IITPDKRYVT
-42 IVEVTPINFDYKT
+42 IVEIAPINFDYKT
-55 ALDKERIIDAFAQ
+55 ALDKEKIIDGFAQ
-68 FTKIGP
+68 LTKIGP

-84 RADTNKYIN
+84 RADVNKYIN
-93 VLRHDFALEKDAHLR
+93 VLNHDFALEKDSHLK
-108 PYQEDYMRLIR
+108 PYQDDYMRLIKR
-119 KLGVYSGLS
+119 LGVYSGLS

-134 FEACGTDTEKI
+134 LEACGNDTEKI
-145 KNIDDA
+145 KSFDDA
-151 IYYLDKAK
+151 VYYLDKAK
-159 STVRRYIRNCG
+159 QTIRRFIRNCG
-170 NSVIQ
+170 NAVIR
-175 HENESE
+175 HGDEKN
-181 FLLTTLYEFAN
+181 FLINTLYEFAN
-192 KNKTPYDLFERKNK
+192 KNKTIYDLKERKQA
-206 FQSEAMRIADNDEEL
+206 FYDEAKRITDNDEEL
-221 LDKFEIPVST
+221 LDNFDVPVST
-231 LISPEK
+231 LVSPEK
-237 IEFSSEYCIVDGTYY
+237 IEFYSEYCVVDGTYY
-252 AFLYIPSKEYPSG
+252 SFLYIPSKEYPSRIS
-265 VCYSWLTGIICGG
+265 YAWLTGIICGA
-278 EGIDVDIFIEK
+278 EGIDVDIFVDK
-289 KDTKSMKSKLRT
+289 KDSKSMKNKLRT
-301 KMRINKARMNTMRNT
+301 KIRINKARMNTMKNT
-316 EGENFE
+316 EGENYE
-322 EIGNSLQ
+322 EIGKSIQ
-329 STNYIKNRL
+329 SSAYIRNRL
-338 NNGEDFFYVT
+338 NSGEDFFYVT
-348 TMFTVS
+348 TMFTLS
-354 AETQEEL
+354 ASSLEEL
-361 YEKFSAIKDMFGSI
+361 YEKNSAVKDMFGAI
-375 DVELNECEYKIKE
+375 DVDLNECEYKIKE
-388 GFSSYMPLNTL
+388 AFSSYMPLNTL
-399 DPYIYNKGKRNVTT
+399 DPYIYGKGKRNMTT

-419 FPFNSFEVSDTDG
+419 YPFNSFEVSDTDG

-443 LVIDNFDASKYSNAN
+443 LVIDNFDTSKYSNAN

-536 GYSSKKERQSILS
+536 GYSSKRERQSILS

-600 VVDEQGNPVSDVV
+600 VVDEQGNPVSNVV

-658 LSNKYIIFDLDDLS
+658 LSNKYIIFDLNDLS

-770 DEAKIVQEHFNLTH
+770 DEAKIVKEHFNLTH
-784 NELKTITNFSRGQV
+784 NELKIITNFSRGQV

-805 TFSVN
+805 TFTVN
-810 FRASRKETLLVTT
+810 IKDSRKETLLITS
-823 DPKLLR
+823 DQKLLR
-829 KLANNETI
+829 KLANGETI
-837 TQDDLSA
+837 TQDDLAA

>member
-1 MAKKTKTAK
+1 
-10 TMKKAPMSFKDI
+10 MKKNNKVMSFEDVIGNVEIKDT
-22 IGDVRI
+22 V
-28 QDNIIITPDGRYIT
+28 IITPDKRYVT
-42 IVEVTPINFDYKT
+42 IVEIAPINFDYKT
-55 ALDKERIIDAFAQ
+55 ALDKEKIIDGFAQ
-68 FTKIGP
+68 LTKIGP

-84 RADTNKYIN
+84 RADVNKYIN
-93 VLRHDFALEKDAHLR
+93 VLNHDFALEKDSHLK
-108 PYQEDYMRLIR
+108 PYQDDYMRLIKR
-119 KLGVYSGLS
+119 LGVYSGLS

-134 FEACGTDTEKI
+134 LEACGNDTEKI
-145 KNIDDA
+145 KSFDDA
-151 IYYLDKAK
+151 VYYLDKAK
-159 STVRRYIRNCG
+159 QTIRRFIRNCG
-170 NSVIQ
+170 NAVIR
-175 HENESE
+175 HGDEKN
-181 FLLTTLYEFAN
+181 FLINTLYEFAN
-192 KNKTPYDLFERKNK
+192 KNKTIYDLKERKQA
-206 FQSEAMRIADNDEEL
+206 FYDEAKRITDNDEEL
-221 LDKFEIPVST
+221 LDNFDVPVST
-231 LISPEK
+231 LVSPEK
-237 IEFSSEYCIVDGTYY
+237 IEFYSEYCVVDGTYY
-252 AFLYIPSKEYPSG
+252 SFLYIPSKEYPNRIS
-265 VCYSWLTGIICGG
+265 YAWLTGIICGA
-278 EGIDVDIFIEK
+278 EGIDVDIFVDK
-289 KDTKSMKSKLRT
+289 KDSKSMKNKLRT
-301 KMRINKARMNTMRNT
+301 KIRINKARMNTMKNT
-316 EGENFE
+316 EGENYE
-322 EIGNSLQ
+322 EIGKSIQ
-329 STNYIKNRL
+329 SSAYIRNRL
-338 NNGEDFFYVT
+338 NSGEDFFYVT
-348 TMFTVS
+348 TMFTLS
-354 AETQEEL
+354 ASSLEEL
-361 YEKFSAIKDMFGSI
+361 YEKNSAVKDMFGAI
-375 DVELNECEYKIKE
+375 DVDLNECEYKIKE
-388 GFSSYMPLNTL
+388 AFSSYMPLNTL
-399 DPYIYNKGKRNVTT
+399 DPYIYSKGKRNMTT

-419 FPFNSFEVSDTDG
+419 YPFNSFEVSDTDG

-443 LVIDNFDASKYSNAN
+443 LVIDNFDTSKYSNAN

-536 GYSSKKERQSILS
+536 GYSSKRERQSILS

-600 VVDEQGNPVSDVV
+600 VVDEQGNPVSNVV

-658 LSNKYIIFDLDDLS
+658 LSNKYIIFDLNDLS

-770 DEAKIVQEHFNLTH
+770 DEAKIVKEHFNLTH

-805 TFSVN
+805 TFTVN
-810 FRASRKETLLVTT
+810 IKDSRKETLLITS
-823 DPKLLR
+823 DQKLLR
-829 KLANNETI
+829 KLANGETI
-837 TQDDLSA
+837 TQDDLAA

>member
-1 MAKKTKTAK
+1 
-10 TMKKAPMSFKDI
+10 MKKNNNVMSFEDVIGNVEIKDN
-22 IGDVRI
+22 V
-28 QDNIIITPDGRYIT
+28 IITPDKRYVT
-42 IVEVTPINFDYKT
+42 IVEIAPINFDYKT
-55 ALDKERIIDAFAQ
+55 ALDKEKIIDGFAQ
-68 FTKIGP
+68 LTKIGP

-84 RADTNKYIN
+84 RADVNKYIN
-93 VLRHDFALEKDAHLR
+93 VLNHDFALEKDSHLK
-108 PYQEDYMRLIR
+108 PYQDDYMRLIKR
-119 KLGVYSGLS
+119 LGVYSGLS

-134 FEACGTDTEKI
+134 LEACGNDTEKI
-145 KNIDDA
+145 KSFDDA
-151 IYYLDKAK
+151 VYYLDKAK
-159 STVRRYIRNCG
+159 QTIRRFIRNCG
-170 NSVIQ
+170 NAVIR
-175 HENESE
+175 HGDEKN
-181 FLLTTLYEFAN
+181 FLINTLYEFAN
-192 KNKTPYDLFERKNK
+192 KNKTIYDLKERKQAFYDK
-206 FQSEAMRIADNDEEL
+206 AKRITDNDEEL
-221 LDKFEIPVST
+221 LDNFDVPVST
-231 LISPEK
+231 LVSPEK
-237 IEFSSEYCIVDGTYY
+237 IEFYSEYCVVDGTYY
-252 AFLYIPSKEYPSG
+252 SFLYIPSKEYPSRIS
-265 VCYSWLTGIICGG
+265 YAWLTGIICGA
-278 EGIDVDIFIEK
+278 EGIDVDIFVDK
-289 KDTKSMKSKLRT
+289 KDSKSMKNKLRT
-301 KMRINKARMNTMRNT
+301 KIRINKARMNTMKNT
-316 EGENFE
+316 EGENYE
-322 EIGNSLQ
+322 EIGKSIQ
-329 STNYIKNRL
+329 SSAYIRNRL
-338 NNGEDFFYVT
+338 NSGEDFFYVT
-348 TMFTVS
+348 TMFTLS
-354 AETQEEL
+354 ASSLEEL
-361 YEKFSAIKDMFGSI
+361 YEKNSAVKDMFGAI
-375 DVELNECEYKIKE
+375 DVDLNECEYKIKE
-388 GFSSYMPLNTL
+388 AFSSYMPLNTL
-399 DPYIYNKGKRNVTT
+399 DPYIYSKGKRNMTT

-419 FPFNSFEVSDTDG
+419 YPFNSFEVSDTDG

-443 LVIDNFDASKYSNAN
+443 LVIDNFDTSKYSNAN

-536 GYSSKKERQSILS
+536 GYSSKRERQSILS

-600 VVDEQGNPVSDVV
+600 VVDEQGNPVSNVV

-658 LSNKYIIFDLDDLS
+658 LSNKYIIFDLNDLS

-770 DEAKIVQEHFNLTH
+770 DEAKIVKEHFNLTH
-784 NELKTITNFSRGQV
+784 NELKTITSFSRGQV

-805 TFSVN
+805 TFTVN
-810 FRASRKETLLVTT
+810 IKDSRKETLLISS
-823 DPKLLR
+823 DSKLLR
-829 KLANNETI
+829 KLANGETI
-837 TQDDLSA
+837 TQDDLAA

>member
-1 MAKKTKTAK
+1 
-10 TMKKAPMSFKDI
+10 
-22 IGDVRI
+22 
-28 QDNIIITPDGRYIT
+28 
-42 IVEVTPINFDYKT
+42 
-55 ALDKERIIDAFAQ
+55 
-68 FTKIGP
+68 
-74 VTMQIKSLSR
+74 
-84 RADTNKYIN
+84 
-93 VLRHDFALEKDAHLR
+93 
-108 PYQEDYMRLIR
+108 
-119 KLGVYSGLS
+119 
-128 RRFFIV
+128 
-134 FEACGTDTEKI
+134 
-145 KNIDDA
+145 
-151 IYYLDKAK
+151 
-159 STVRRYIRNCG
+159 
-170 NSVIQ
+170 
-175 HENESE
+175 
-181 FLLTTLYEFAN
+181 
-192 KNKTPYDLFERKNK
+192 
-206 FQSEAMRIADNDEEL
+206 
-221 LDKFEIPVST
+221 
-231 LISPEK
+231 
-237 IEFSSEYCIVDGTYY
+237 
-252 AFLYIPSKEYPSG
+252 
-265 VCYSWLTGIICGG
+265 
-278 EGIDVDIFIEK
+278 
-289 KDTKSMKSKLRT
+289 
-301 KMRINKARMNTMRNT
+301 
-316 EGENFE
+316 
-322 EIGNSLQ
+322 
-329 STNYIKNRL
+329 
-338 NNGEDFFYVT
+338 
-348 TMFTVS
+348 
-354 AETQEEL
+354 
-361 YEKFSAIKDMFGSI
+361 
-375 DVELNECEYKIKE
+375 
-388 GFSSYMPLNTL
+388 MPLNTL
-399 DPYIYNKGKRNVTT
+399 DPYIYSKGKRNMTT

-419 FPFNSFEVSDTDG
+419 YPFNSFEVSDTDG

-443 LVIDNFDASKYSNAN
+443 LVIDNFDTSKYSNAN

-466 AGKTFTLQTMC
+466 VGKTFTLQTMC

-536 GYSSKKERQSILS
+536 GYSSKRERQSILS

-600 VVDEQGNPVSDVV
+600 VVDEQGNPVSNVV

-658 LSNKYIIFDLDDLS
+658 LSNKYIIFDLNDLS

-770 DEAKIVQEHFNLTH
+770 DEAKIVKEHFNLTH

-805 TFSVN
+805 TFTVN
-810 FRASRKETLLVTT
+810 IKDSRKETLLITS
-823 DPKLLR
+823 DQKLLR
-829 KLANNETI
+829 KLANGETI
-837 TQDDLSA
+837 TQDDLAA

>member
-1 MAKKTKTAK
+1 
-10 TMKKAPMSFKDI
+10 MKKNNKVMSFEDVIGNVEIKDN
-22 IGDVRI
+22 V
-28 QDNIIITPDGRYIT
+28 IITPDKRYVT
-42 IVEVTPINFDYKT
+42 IVEIAPINFDYKT
-55 ALDKERIIDAFAQ
+55 ALDKEKIIDGFAQ
-68 FTKIGP
+68 LTKIGP

-84 RADTNKYIN
+84 RADVNKYIN
-93 VLRHDFALEKDAHLR
+93 VLNHDFALEKGSHLK
-108 PYQEDYMRLIR
+108 PYQDDYMRLIKR
-119 KLGVYSGLS
+119 LGVYSGLS

-134 FEACGTDTEKI
+134 LEACGNDTEKI
-145 KNIDDA
+145 KSFDDA
-151 IYYLDKAK
+151 VYYLDKAK
-159 STVRRYIRNCG
+159 QTIRRFIRNCG
-170 NSVIQ
+170 NAVIR
-175 HENESE
+175 HGDEKN
-181 FLLTTLYEFAN
+181 FLINTLYEFAN
-192 KNKTPYDLFERKNK
+192 KNKTIYDLKERKQA
-206 FQSEAMRIADNDEEL
+206 FYDEAKRITDNDEEL
-221 LDKFEIPVST
+221 LDNFNVPVST
-231 LISPEK
+231 LVSPEK
-237 IEFSSEYCIVDGTYY
+237 IEFYSEYCVVDGTYY
-252 AFLYIPSKEYPSG
+252 SFLYIPSKEYPSRIS
-265 VCYSWLTGIICGG
+265 YAWLTGIICGA
-278 EGIDVDIFIEK
+278 EGIDVDIFVDK
-289 KDTKSMKSKLRT
+289 KDSKSMKNKLRT
-301 KMRINKARMNTMRNT
+301 KIRINKARMNTMKNT
-316 EGENFE
+316 EGENYE
-322 EIGNSLQ
+322 EIGKSIQ
-329 STNYIKNRL
+329 SSAYIRNRL
-338 NNGEDFFYVT
+338 NSGEDFFYVT
-348 TMFTVS
+348 TMFTLS
-354 AETQEEL
+354 ASSLEEL
-361 YEKFSAIKDMFGSI
+361 YEKNSAVKDMFGAI
-375 DVELNECEYKIKE
+375 DVDLNECEYKIKE
-388 GFSSYMPLNTL
+388 AFSSYMPLNTL
-399 DPYIYNKGKRNVTT
+399 DPYIYSKGKRNMTT

-419 FPFNSFEVSDTDG
+419 YPFNSFEVSDTDG

-443 LVIDNFDASKYSNAN
+443 LVIDNFDTSKYSNAN

-536 GYSSKKERQSILS
+536 GYSSKRERQSILS

-600 VVDEQGNPVSDVV
+600 VVDEQGNPVSNVV

-658 LSNKYIIFDLDDLS
+658 LSNKYIIFDLNDLS

-770 DEAKIVQEHFNLTH
+770 DEAKIVKEHFNLTH

-805 TFSVN
+805 TFTVN
-810 FRASRKETLLVTT
+810 IKDSRKETLLITS
-823 DPKLLR
+823 DQKLLR
-829 KLANNETI
+829 KLANGETI
-837 TQDDLSA
+837 TQDDLAA

>member
-1 MAKKTKTAK
+1 
-10 TMKKAPMSFKDI
+10 MKKNNKVMSFEDVIGNVEIKDN
-22 IGDVRI
+22 V
-28 QDNIIITPDGRYIT
+28 IITPDKRYVT
-42 IVEVTPINFDYKT
+42 IVEIAPINFDYKT
-55 ALDKERIIDAFAQ
+55 ALDKEKIIDGFAQ
-68 FTKIGP
+68 LTKIGP

-84 RADTNKYIN
+84 RADVNKYIN
-93 VLRHDFALEKDAHLR
+93 VLNHDFALEKDSHLK
-108 PYQEDYMRLIR
+108 PYQDDYMRLIKR
-119 KLGVYSGLS
+119 LGVYSGLS

-134 FEACGTDTEKI
+134 LEACGNDTEKI
-145 KNIDDA
+145 KSFDDA
-151 IYYLDKAK
+151 VYYLDKAK
-159 STVRRYIRNCG
+159 QTIRRFIRNCG
-170 NSVIQ
+170 NAVIR
-175 HENESE
+175 HGDEKN
-181 FLLTTLYEFAN
+181 FLINTLYEFAN
-192 KNKTPYDLFERKNK
+192 KNKTIYDLKERKQA
-206 FQSEAMRIADNDEEL
+206 FYDEAKRITDNDEEL
-221 LDKFEIPVST
+221 LDNFDVPVST
-231 LISPEK
+231 LVSPEK
-237 IEFSSEYCIVDGTYY
+237 IEFYSEYCVVDGTYY
-252 AFLYIPSKEYPSG
+252 SFLYIPSKEYPSRIS
-265 VCYSWLTGIICGG
+265 YAWLTGIICGA
-278 EGIDVDIFIEK
+278 EGIDVDIFVDK
-289 KDTKSMKSKLRT
+289 KDSKSMKNKLRT
-301 KMRINKARMNTMRNT
+301 KIRINKARMNTMKNT
-316 EGENFE
+316 EGENYE
-322 EIGNSLQ
+322 EIGKSIQ
-329 STNYIKNRL
+329 SSAYIRNRL
-338 NNGEDFFYVT
+338 NSGEDFFYVT
-348 TMFTVS
+348 TMFTLS
-354 AETQEEL
+354 ASSLEEL
-361 YEKFSAIKDMFGSI
+361 YEKNSAVKDMFGAI
-375 DVELNECEYKIKE
+375 DVDLNECEYKIKE
-388 GFSSYMPLNTL
+388 AFSSYMPLNTL
-399 DPYIYNKGKRNVTT
+399 DPYIYGKGKRNMTT

-419 FPFNSFEVSDTDG
+419 YPFNSFEVSDTDG

-443 LVIDNFDASKYSNAN
+443 LVIDNFDTSKYSNAN

-536 GYSSKKERQSILS
+536 GYSSKRERQSILS

-595 DTTKT
+595 DATKT
-600 VVDEQGNPVSDVV
+600 VVDEQGNPVSNVV

-658 LSNKYIIFDLDDLS
+658 LSNKYIIFDLNDLS

-770 DEAKIVQEHFNLTH
+770 DEAKIVKEHFNLTH

-805 TFSVN
+805 TFTVN
-810 FRASRKETLLVTT
+810 IKDSRKETLLITS
-823 DPKLLR
+823 DQKLLR
-829 KLANNETI
+829 KLANGETI
-837 TQDDLSA
+837 TQDDLAA

>member
-1 MAKKTKTAK
+1 
-10 TMKKAPMSFKDI
+10 MKKNNKVMSFEDVIGNVEIKDN
-22 IGDVRI
+22 V
-28 QDNIIITPDGRYIT
+28 IITPDKRYVT
-42 IVEVTPINFDYKT
+42 IVEIAPINFDYKT
-55 ALDKERIIDAFAQ
+55 ALDKEKIIDGFAQ
-68 FTKIGP
+68 LTKIGP

-84 RADTNKYIN
+84 RADVNKYIN
-93 VLRHDFALEKDAHLR
+93 VLNHDFALEKDSHLK
-108 PYQEDYMRLIR
+108 PYQDDYMRLIKR
-119 KLGVYSGLS
+119 LGVYSGLS

-134 FEACGTDTEKI
+134 LEACGNDTEKI
-145 KNIDDA
+145 KSFDDA
-151 IYYLDKAK
+151 VYYLDKAK
-159 STVRRYIRNCG
+159 QTIRRFIRNCG
-170 NSVIQ
+170 NAVIR
-175 HENESE
+175 HGDENN
-181 FLLTTLYEFAN
+181 FLINTLYEFAN
-192 KNKTPYDLFERKNK
+192 KNKTIYDLKERKQA
-206 FQSEAMRIADNDEEL
+206 FYDEAKRITDNDEEL
-221 LDKFEIPVST
+221 LDNFDVPVST
-231 LISPEK
+231 LVSPEK
-237 IEFSSEYCIVDGTYY
+237 IEFYSEYCVVDGTYY
-252 AFLYIPSKEYPSG
+252 SFLYIPSKEYPSRIS
-265 VCYSWLTGIICGG
+265 YAWLTGIICGA
-278 EGIDVDIFIEK
+278 EGIDVDIFVDK
-289 KDTKSMKSKLRT
+289 KDSKSMKNKLRT
-301 KMRINKARMNTMRNT
+301 KIRINKARMNTMKNT
-316 EGENFE
+316 EGENYE
-322 EIGNSLQ
+322 EIGKSIQ
-329 STNYIKNRL
+329 SSAYIRNRL
-338 NNGEDFFYVT
+338 NSGEDFFYVT
-348 TMFTVS
+348 TMFTLS
-354 AETQEEL
+354 ASSLEEL
-361 YEKFSAIKDMFGSI
+361 YEKNSAVKDMFGAI
-375 DVELNECEYKIKE
+375 DVDLNECEYKIKE
-388 GFSSYMPLNTL
+388 AFSSYMPLNTL
-399 DPYIYNKGKRNVTT
+399 DPYIYSKGKRNMTT

-419 FPFNSFEVSDTDG
+419 YPFNSFEVSDTDG

-443 LVIDNFDASKYSNAN
+443 LVIDNFDTSKYSNAN

-536 GYSSKKERQSILS
+536 GYSSKRERQSILS

-600 VVDEQGNPVSDVV
+600 VVDEQGNPVSNVV

-658 LSNKYIIFDLDDLS
+658 LSNKYIIFDLNDLS

-770 DEAKIVQEHFNLTH
+770 DEAKIVKEHFNLTH

-805 TFSVN
+805 TFTVN
-810 FRASRKETLLVTT
+810 IKDSRKETLLITS
-823 DPKLLR
+823 DQNLLR
-829 KLANNETI
+829 KLANGETI
-837 TQDDLSA
+837 TQDDLAA

>member
-1 MAKKTKTAK
+1 
-10 TMKKAPMSFKDI
+10 MKKNNKVMSFEDVIGNVEIKDN
-22 IGDVRI
+22 V
-28 QDNIIITPDGRYIT
+28 IITPDKRYVT
-42 IVEVTPINFDYKT
+42 IVEIAPINFDYKT
-55 ALDKERIIDAFAQ
+55 ALDKEKIIDGFAQ
-68 FTKIGP
+68 LTKIGP

-84 RADTNKYIN
+84 RADVNKYIN
-93 VLRHDFALEKDAHLR
+93 VLNHDFALEKDSHLK
-108 PYQEDYMRLIR
+108 PYQDDYMRLIKR
-119 KLGVYSGLS
+119 LGVYSGLS

-134 FEACGTDTEKI
+134 LEACGNDTEKI
-145 KNIDDA
+145 KSFDDA
-151 IYYLDKAK
+151 VYYLDKAK
-159 STVRRYIRNCG
+159 QTIRRFIRNCG
-170 NSVIQ
+170 NAVIR
-175 HENESE
+175 HGDENN
-181 FLLTTLYEFAN
+181 FLINTLYEFAN
-192 KNKTPYDLFERKNK
+192 KNKTIYDLKERKQA
-206 FQSEAMRIADNDEEL
+206 FYDEAKRITDNDEEL
-221 LDKFEIPVST
+221 LDNFNVPVST
-231 LISPEK
+231 LVSPEK
-237 IEFSSEYCIVDGTYY
+237 IEFYSEYCVVDGTYY
-252 AFLYIPSKEYPSG
+252 SFLYIPSKEYPSRIS
-265 VCYSWLTGIICGG
+265 YAWLTGIICGA
-278 EGIDVDIFIEK
+278 EGIDVDIFVDK
-289 KDTKSMKSKLRT
+289 KDSKSMKNKLRT
-301 KMRINKARMNTMRNT
+301 KIRINKARMNTMKNT
-316 EGENFE
+316 EGENYE
-322 EIGNSLQ
+322 EIGKSIQ
-329 STNYIKNRL
+329 SSAYIRNRL
-338 NNGEDFFYVT
+338 NSGEDFFYVT
-348 TMFTVS
+348 TMFTLS
-354 AETQEEL
+354 ASSLEEL
-361 YEKFSAIKDMFGSI
+361 YEKNSAVKDMFGAI
-375 DVELNECEYKIKE
+375 DVDLNECEYKIKE
-388 GFSSYMPLNTL
+388 AFSSYMPLNTL
-399 DPYIYNKGKRNVTT
+399 DPYIYGKGKRNMTT

-419 FPFNSFEVSDTDG
+419 YPFNSFEVSDTDG

-443 LVIDNFDASKYSNAN
+443 LVIDNFDTSKYSNAN

-536 GYSSKKERQSILS
+536 GYSSKRERQSILS

-581 YSLKGI
+581 YLLKGI

-600 VVDEQGNPVSDVV
+600 VVDEQGNPVSNVV

-658 LSNKYIIFDLDDLS
+658 LSNKYIIFDLNDLS

-770 DEAKIVQEHFNLTH
+770 DEAKIVKEHFNFTH

-805 TFSVN
+805 TFTVN
-810 FRASRKETLLVTT
+810 IKDSRKETLLITS
-823 DPKLLR
+823 DSKLLR
-829 KLANNETI
+829 KLANGETI
-837 TQDDLSA
+837 TQDDLAA

>member
-1 MAKKTKTAK
+1 
-10 TMKKAPMSFKDI
+10 MKKNNKVMSFEDVIGNVEIKDN
-22 IGDVRI
+22 V
-28 QDNIIITPDGRYIT
+28 IITPDKRYVT
-42 IVEVTPINFDYKT
+42 IVEIAPINFDYKT
-55 ALDKERIIDAFAQ
+55 ALDKEKIIDGFAQ
-68 FTKIGP
+68 LTKIGP

-84 RADTNKYIN
+84 RADVNKYIN
-93 VLRHDFALEKDAHLR
+93 VLNHDFALEKDSHLK
-108 PYQEDYMRLIR
+108 PYQDDYMRLIKR
-119 KLGVYSGLS
+119 LGVYSGLS

-134 FEACGTDTEKI
+134 LEACGNDTEKI
-145 KNIDDA
+145 KSFDDA
-151 IYYLDKAK
+151 VYYLDKAK
-159 STVRRYIRNCG
+159 QTIRRFIRNCG
-170 NSVIQ
+170 NAVIR
-175 HENESE
+175 HGDEKN
-181 FLLTTLYEFAN
+181 FLINTLYEFAN
-192 KNKTPYDLFERKNK
+192 KNKTIYDLKERKQA
-206 FQSEAMRIADNDEEL
+206 FYDEAKRITDNDEEL
-221 LDKFEIPVST
+221 LDNFDVPVST
-231 LISPEK
+231 LVSPEK
-237 IEFSSEYCIVDGTYY
+237 IEFYSEYCVVDGTYY
-252 AFLYIPSKEYPSG
+252 SFLYIPSKEYPSRIS
-265 VCYSWLTGIICGG
+265 YAWLTGIICGA
-278 EGIDVDIFIEK
+278 EGIDVDIFVDK
-289 KDTKSMKSKLRT
+289 KDSKSMKNKLRT
-301 KMRINKARMNTMRNT
+301 KIRINKARMNTMKNT
-316 EGENFE
+316 EGENYE
-322 EIGNSLQ
+322 EIGKSIQ
-329 STNYIKNRL
+329 SSAYIRNRL
-338 NNGEDFFYVT
+338 NSGEDFFCVT
-348 TMFTVS
+348 TMFTLS
-354 AETQEEL
+354 ASSLEEL
-361 YEKFSAIKDMFGSI
+361 YEKNSAVKDMFGAI
-375 DVELNECEYKIKE
+375 DVDLNECEYKIKE
-388 GFSSYMPLNTL
+388 AFSSYMPLNTL
-399 DPYIYNKGKRNVTT
+399 DPYIYGKGKRNMTT

-419 FPFNSFEVSDTDG
+419 YPFNSFEVSDTDG

-443 LVIDNFDASKYSNAN
+443 LVIDNFDTSKYSNAN

-536 GYSSKKERQSILS
+536 GYSSKRERQSILS

-600 VVDEQGNPVSDVV
+600 VVDEQGNPVSNVV

-658 LSNKYIIFDLDDLS
+658 LSNKYIIFDLNDLS

-770 DEAKIVQEHFNLTH
+770 DEAKIVKEHFNLTH

-805 TFSVN
+805 TFTVN
-810 FRASRKETLLVTT
+810 IKDSRKETLLITS
-823 DPKLLR
+823 DQKLLR
-829 KLANNETI
+829 KLANGETI
-837 TQDDLSA
+837 TQDDLAA

>member
-1 MAKKTKTAK
+1 
-10 TMKKAPMSFKDI
+10 MKKNNKVMSFEDVIGNVEIKDN
-22 IGDVRI
+22 V
-28 QDNIIITPDGRYIT
+28 IITPDKRYVT
-42 IVEVTPINFDYKT
+42 IVEIAPINFDYKT
-55 ALDKERIIDAFAQ
+55 ALDKEKIIDGFAQ
-68 FTKIGP
+68 LTKIGP

-84 RADTNKYIN
+84 RADVNKYIN
-93 VLRHDFALEKDAHLR
+93 VLNHDFALEKDSHLK
-108 PYQEDYMRLIR
+108 PYQDDYMRLIKR
-119 KLGVYSGLS
+119 LGVYSGLS

-134 FEACGTDTEKI
+134 LEACGNDTEKI
-145 KNIDDA
+145 KSFDDA
-151 IYYLDKAK
+151 VYYLDKAK
-159 STVRRYIRNCG
+159 QTIRRFIRNCG
-170 NSVIQ
+170 NAVIR
-175 HENESE
+175 HGDEKN
-181 FLLTTLYEFAN
+181 FLINTLYEFAN
-192 KNKTPYDLFERKNK
+192 KNKTIYDLKERKQA
-206 FQSEAMRIADNDEEL
+206 FYDEARRITDNDEEL
-221 LDKFEIPVST
+221 LDNFNVPVST
-231 LISPEK
+231 LVSPEK
-237 IEFSSEYCIVDGTYY
+237 IEFYSEYCVVDGTYY
-252 AFLYIPSKEYPSG
+252 SFLYIPSKEYPSRIS
-265 VCYSWLTGIICGG
+265 YAWLTGIICGA
-278 EGIDVDIFIEK
+278 EGIDVDIFVDK
-289 KDTKSMKSKLRT
+289 KDSKSMKNKLRT
-301 KMRINKARMNTMRNT
+301 KIRINKARMNTMKNT
-316 EGENFE
+316 EGENYE
-322 EIGNSLQ
+322 EIGKSIQ
-329 STNYIKNRL
+329 SSAYIRNRL
-338 NNGEDFFYVT
+338 NSGEDFFYVT
-348 TMFTVS
+348 TMFTLS
-354 AETQEEL
+354 ASSLEEL
-361 YEKFSAIKDMFGSI
+361 YEKNSAVKDMFGAI
-375 DVELNECEYKIKE
+375 DVDLNECEYKIKE
-388 GFSSYMPLNTL
+388 AFSSYMPLNTL
-399 DPYIYNKGKRNVTT
+399 DPYIYSKGKRNMTT

-419 FPFNSFEVSDTDG
+419 YPFNSFEVSDTDG

-443 LVIDNFDASKYSNAN
+443 LVIDNFDTSKYSNAN

-536 GYSSKKERQSILS
+536 GYSSKRERQSILS

-600 VVDEQGNPVSDVV
+600 VVDEQGNPVSNVV

-658 LSNKYIIFDLDDLS
+658 LSNKYIIFDLNDLS

-770 DEAKIVQEHFNLTH
+770 DEAKIVKEHFNLTH

-805 TFSVN
+805 TFTVN
-810 FRASRKETLLVTT
+810 IKDSRKETLLITS
-823 DPKLLR
+823 DSKLLR
-829 KLANNETI
+829 KLANGETI
-837 TQDDLSA
+837 TQDDLAA

>member
-1 MAKKTKTAK
+1 
-10 TMKKAPMSFKDI
+10 MKKNNKVMSFEDVIGNVEIKDN
-22 IGDVRI
+22 V
-28 QDNIIITPDGRYIT
+28 IITPDKRYVT
-42 IVEVTPINFDYKT
+42 IVEIAPINFDYKT
-55 ALDKERIIDAFAQ
+55 ALDKEKIIDGFAQ
-68 FTKIGP
+68 LTKIGP

-84 RADTNKYIN
+84 RADVNKYIN
-93 VLRHDFALEKDAHLR
+93 VLNHDFALEKDSHLK
-108 PYQEDYMRLIR
+108 PYQDDYMRLIKR
-119 KLGVYSGLS
+119 LGVYSGLS

-134 FEACGTDTEKI
+134 LEACGNDTEKI
-145 KNIDDA
+145 KSFDDA
-151 IYYLDKAK
+151 VYYLDKAK
-159 STVRRYIRNCG
+159 QTIRRFIRNCG
-170 NSVIQ
+170 NAVIR
-175 HENESE
+175 HGDEKN
-181 FLLTTLYEFAN
+181 FLINTLYEFAN
-192 KNKTPYDLFERKNK
+192 KNKTIYDLKERKQA
-206 FQSEAMRIADNDEEL
+206 FYDEAKRITDNDEEL
-221 LDKFEIPVST
+221 LDNFNVPVST
-231 LISPEK
+231 LVSPEK
-237 IEFSSEYCIVDGTYY
+237 IEFYSEYCVVDGTYY
-252 AFLYIPSKEYPSG
+252 SFLYIPSKEYPSRIS
-265 VCYSWLTGIICGG
+265 YAWLTGIICGA
-278 EGIDVDIFIEK
+278 EGIDVDIFVDK
-289 KDTKSMKSKLRT
+289 KDSKSMKNKLRT
-301 KMRINKARMNTMRNT
+301 KIRINKARMNTMKNT
-316 EGENFE
+316 EGENYE
-322 EIGNSLQ
+322 EIGKSIQ
-329 STNYIKNRL
+329 SSAYIRNRL
-338 NNGEDFFYVT
+338 NSGEDFFYVT
-348 TMFTVS
+348 TMFTLS
-354 AETQEEL
+354 ASSLEEL
-361 YEKFSAIKDMFGSI
+361 YEKNSAVKDMFGAI
-375 DVELNECEYKIKE
+375 DVDLNECEYKIKE
-388 GFSSYMPLNTL
+388 AFSSYMPLNTL
-399 DPYIYNKGKRNVTT
+399 DPYIYSKGKRNMTT

-419 FPFNSFEVSDTDG
+419 YPFNSFEVSDTDG

-443 LVIDNFDASKYSNAN
+443 LVIDNFDTSKYSNAN

-536 GYSSKKERQSILS
+536 GYSSKRERQSILS

-595 DTTKT
+595 DATKT
-600 VVDEQGNPVSDVV
+600 VVDEQGNPVSNVV

-658 LSNKYIIFDLDDLS
+658 LSNKYIIFDLNDLS

-770 DEAKIVQEHFNLTH
+770 DEAKIVKEHFNLTH
-784 NELKTITNFSRGQV
+784 NELKTTTNFSRGQV

-805 TFSVN
+805 TFTVN
-810 FRASRKETLLVTT
+810 IKDSRKETLLITS
-823 DPKLLR
+823 DQKLLR
-829 KLANNETI
+829 KLANGETI
-837 TQDDLSA
+837 TQDDLAA